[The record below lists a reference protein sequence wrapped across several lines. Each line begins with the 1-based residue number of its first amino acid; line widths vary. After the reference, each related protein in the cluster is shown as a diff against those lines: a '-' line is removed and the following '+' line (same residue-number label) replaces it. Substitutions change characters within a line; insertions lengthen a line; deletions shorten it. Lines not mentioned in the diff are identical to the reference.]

1 MLVHIICSYNPQK
14 STITKHLDTLGKNLD
29 FYSTNHEK
37 YVLLGDYNS
46 AEPSQNTMMNFAKCI
61 N

>member
-14 STITKHLDTLGKNLD
+14 STITKHLDILEKNLD
-29 FYSTNHEK
+29 FYSSNHEK
-37 YVLLGDYNS
+37 YVLLSDYSS
-46 AEPSQNTMMNFAKCI
+46 AEPSQNTMMNFTKCT